1 MPSDEDQRKI
11 NSGIIGIIGGFVLVF
26 VLGLAISDNAYKQN
40 RKNWPEAPKEYAS
53 GAVRTVDYHDRKI
66 LGIYPKEA
74 QKPLVYVC
82 NSDFS
87 GCKPKDEYL
96 LGVSRDNRKAEEK
109 EIDVKVD

>member
-74 QKPLVYVC
+74 QKPLV
-82 NSDFS
+82 S